1 MPDFIAKLLQILPPL
16 RGPKDPGVASVVG
29 FLTGGIGL
37 GIYFRSFIDV
47 LVPVVLYVF
56 LTVAAD
62 HILEFGWVVGAIM
75 AGYYGYVRVV
85 DSNERL
91 AAARSSARP

>member
-47 LVPVVLYVF
+47 LVPVVPGRVSGEPY
-56 LTVAAD
+56 AESGEPYA
-62 HILEFGWVVGAIM
+62 EEVV
-75 AGYYGYVRVV
+75 
-85 DSNERL
+85 L
-91 AAARSSARP
+91 AARASASWR